1 MLIIAIFNYSE
12 SFIYL
17 RDNSLEKQRVFKSWR
32 QGSNNTE
39 LNKILEMG
47 RKKQNNNL
55 PSFDEL
61 IVPTVKALIKLGGS
75 GSIEEINSQVYEIAE
90 LSDEILQIPHGEE
103 GTLNEVDYRLAW
115 SRTYLKKFG
124 LLENSSRGIW
134 ALINSDVDVT
144 TLNHVDIVRKVREL
158 ERPAQLKTK
167 STETKAE
174 KVEDITDEVNE
185 TEGWKEKLL
194 NVLYNITPAAFE
206 RLSQRLL
213 RESGFSQVEVTGKV
227 GDGGIDGKG
236 IVRVS
241 GLLSFHVIFQCKRY
255 KGSVSPSQ
263 IRDFRGAMQ
272 GRADKGLVITTGT
285 FTREA
290 IKEATRDGAPPID
303 LIDGELL
310 CDKLKELRLGV
321 ETKLTESVDIKN
333 EWFEKL

>member
-1 MLIIAIFNYSE
+1 MA
-12 SFIYL
+12 
-17 RDNSLEKQRVFKSWR
+17 
-32 QGSNNTE
+32 
-39 LNKILEMG
+39 
-47 RKKQNNNL
+47 RKKQNTNL

-61 IVPTVKALIKLGGS
+61 IIPTVKALVELGGS
-75 GSIEEINSQVYEIAE
+75 GSIEEINNKVYEIAN
-90 LSDEILQIPHGEE
+90 LSDDILQVSHGED
-103 GTLNEVDYRLAW
+103 GRSEVDYRLAW

-124 LLENSSRGIW
+124 LIENSARGVW
-134 ALINSDVDVT
+134 ALSKSDIDVKK
-144 TLNHVDIVRKVREL
+144 LNHSEIVRKVRE
-158 ERPAQLKTK
+158 QDK
-167 STETKAE
+167 STSKNTQEE
-174 KVEDITDEVNE
+174 SVEQEITEEVNNSE
-185 TEGWKEKLL
+185 RWKDKLL
-194 NVLYNITPAAFE
+194 AILYNITPSAFE

-213 RESGFSQVEVTGKV
+213 RESGFSQVEVTGQS

-272 GRADKGLVITTGT
+272 GRADKGLFITTGH

-310 CDKLKELRLGV
+310 CDKLKELKLGV
-321 ETKLTESVDIKN
+321 DVQLIEAVDIKD
-333 EWFEKL
+333 EWFLKL

>member
-1 MLIIAIFNYSE
+1 MA
-12 SFIYL
+12 
-17 RDNSLEKQRVFKSWR
+17 
-32 QGSNNTE
+32 
-39 LNKILEMG
+39 
-47 RKKQNNNL
+47 RKKQNSKL

-61 IVPTVKALIKLGGS
+61 IVPTVKALIELGGS
-75 GSIEEINSQVYEIAE
+75 GTIEEINTKVYEIAE
-90 LSDEILQIPHGEE
+90 LTDEILQIPHGLD
-103 GTLNEVDYRLAW
+103 GNMNEVDYRLAW
-115 SRTYLKKFG
+115 SKTYLKKYG
-124 LLENSSRGIW
+124 LLENSSRGVW
-134 ALINSDVDVT
+134 ALLKSDINVT
-144 TLNHVDIVRKVREL
+144 ELDYIEIVRKVREQNK
-158 ERPAQLKTK
+158 PINKNP
-167 STETKAE
+167 KAE
-174 KVEDITDEVNE
+174 KTETELLNEEITDEVND
-185 TEGWKEKLL
+185 TEEWKDKLL

-206 RLSQRLL
+206 RLAQRIL

-310 CDKLKELRLGV
+310 CEKLKELKLGI
-321 ETKLTESVDIKN
+321 ETKLTETVDVKKD
-333 EWFEKL
+333 WFDKL

>member
-1 MLIIAIFNYSE
+1 MA
-12 SFIYL
+12 
-17 RDNSLEKQRVFKSWR
+17 
-32 QGSNNTE
+32 
-39 LNKILEMG
+39 
-47 RKKQNNNL
+47 RKKHNSEL

-61 IVPTVKALIKLGGS
+61 IVPTVKALIELGGS
-75 GSIEEINSQVYEIAE
+75 GSIDEINTKVYEIAK
-90 LSDEILQIPHGEE
+90 LSDEILQVPHGDE
-103 GTLNEVDYRLAW
+103 GTTNEVDYRLAW

-134 ALINSDVDVT
+134 ALSKADIDVSKLDYIE
-144 TLNHVDIVRKVREL
+144 IVRKVRERDNSD
-158 ERPAQLKTK
+158 RPKTK
-167 STETKAE
+167 TSKTDTDLVGQEITNEVDNTEE
-174 KVEDITDEVNE
+174 
-185 TEGWKEKLL
+185 WKEELL
-194 NVLYNITPAAFE
+194 NVLYNISPAAFE
-206 RLSQRLL
+206 RLAQRLL
-213 RESGFSQVEVTGKV
+213 RESGFFQVEVTGKV

-255 KGSVSPSQ
+255 KGSVTPSQ

-310 CDKLKELRLGV
+310 CDKLKELKLGV
-321 ETKLTESVDIKN
+321 DTKLTETVDIKN
-333 EWFEKL
+333 DWFDNL